1 MARPIK
7 QGIDYFS
14 FDTDF
19 FFDNNICA
27 LRGKY
32 GADGIAVFLYIL
44 TEVYRDKGYYSIFD
58 EEAQEVAASRLGMS
72 CEKIGQITHYLCKR
86 SLLDDK
92 LFASVKV
99 VTSHGIQM
107 RYQEAVKTRAIKTP
121 ITVDQRFWILPK
133 GETQGY
139 VRVMDFSSYSEKN
152 VGYSE
157 KNKGFS
163 LEKFPKEKESKE
175 KKIKVNERKEKDF
188 ARDAKLDTDNSEPK
202 QTAEVNNR
210 DVMKALDYYRK
221 YISEPGAEAALGL
234 TQRLKDGMAIEDIFA
249 RLEFTGREH
258 DSPTWD
264 TVKEILNE

>member
-32 GADGIAVFLYIL
+32 GADGIAVFLYVL

-58 EEAQEVAASRLGMS
+58 EAAQEVAASRLGMS
-72 CEKIGQITHYLCKR
+72 CEKIGQIIHYLCKR

-107 RYQEAVKTRAIKTP
+107 RYQEAVKTRAVKTP

-139 VRVMDFSSYSEKN
+139 VRVMDFSGYSEKK

-163 LEKFPKEKESKE
+163 LEKSHKEKESKE
-175 KKIKVNERKEKDF
+175 KKIKVNERKEKNF
-188 ARDAKLDTDNSEPK
+188 ARDAKLDTDNSVPK
-202 QTAEVNNR
+202 QTVNNQ
-210 DVMKALDYYRK
+210 DFMKVLGYYERH
-221 YISEPGAEAALGL
+221 IGNPGAEAALGL
-234 TQRLKDGMAIEDIFA
+234 TQCLKDGMTAEDIFA
-249 RLEFTGREH
+249 RLEFIGSNWNH
-258 DSPTWD
+258 PTWEE
-264 TVKEILNE
+264 VKGILRE